1 MIKSSIRNRLFI
13 LLVWQIVLVLLVAGF
28 YLQWHLGKV
37 LEKELSEKLQS
48 IAAVVASQIETELI
62 LELMPGD
69 EETRNYKNLRQAL
82 LQIQSATGMRRL
94 FIFDPDQRSLLDTET
109 FTRIGAELPRLK
121 ADLAELEQV
130 FAGSCASSVL
140 FIGNDSQPYKTGYA
154 PLLVH
159 GQVAGAVGV
168 EGSAASL
175 NAIKEIREIL
185 IRIGLVAVLIAG
197 LMALVFSN
205 RLTWPLRKLQAAA
218 RRIGRGDLTQ
228 AIEVKGSDEITFL
241 GQTLEEMRR
250 GILTRDEQQK
260 QMLASVAHEI
270 RNPLGGMELFAGLLM
285 EELAQSQ
292 SQPKAEKIL
301 REVRNLKKLI
311 QNFLDYAR
319 PVTPRRQ
326 KCRVRDCWQEVQTL
340 LVQEIEAKQITIQTT
355 GDADIFADPQQ
366 IKQILMNLASNSI
379 AAVNSAG
386 RIEIDTRLE
395 GKKVI
400 IHFSDSGAG
409 IPAEIR
415 DHIFVPFY
423 TTKDKGT
430 GLGLAIVKNLVTA
443 NGGWIRLLDHSETT
457 TFEIIL
463 PGSEW

>member
-13 LLVWQIVLVLLVAGF
+13 LFVWQIVLVLFLAGF

-37 LEKELSEKLQS
+37 LEDELSEKLQS

-62 LELMPGD
+62 LELIPGD
-69 EETRNYKNLRQAL
+69 EETRNYNNLRQAL
-82 LQIQSATGMRRL
+82 LQIQIATGMKRL
-94 FIFDPDQRSLLDTET
+94 FIFDPNKRSLLDTEPY
-109 FTRIGAELPRLK
+109 TRIGAELPRLK

-140 FIGNDSQPYKTGYA
+140 FIGNDGYPYKTGYA
-154 PLLVH
+154 PLILNS
-159 GQVAGAVGV
+159 QVAGAVGV
-168 EGSAASL
+168 EGSAVSL
-175 NAIKEIREIL
+175 NAIKEIRKIL
-185 IRIGLVAVLIAG
+185 IQIGVIAVLMAG
-197 LMALVFSN
+197 FMAFIFSN
-205 RLTWPLRKLQAAA
+205 RLTLPLRKLQSAA

-228 AIEVKGSDEITFL
+228 AIDVKGSDEITFL

-250 GILTRDEQQK
+250 GILTRDDQQK

-270 RNPLGGMELFAGLLM
+270 RNPLGGMELFAGLLI

-292 SQPKAEKIL
+292 SQSKAEKIL
-301 REVRNLKKLI
+301 REVRNLKRLI

-319 PVTPRRQ
+319 PVTPKRQ
-326 KCRVRDCWQEVQTL
+326 KCRVMDCWQEVQTL
-340 LVQEIEAKQITIQTT
+340 LMKDIESKQIAIQST
-355 GDADIFADPQQ
+355 GDAEIFADPQQ

-379 AAVNSAG
+379 AAIDSMG
-386 RIEIDTRLE
+386 RIEIETRMD

-400 IHFSDSGAG
+400 VHFSDSGSG

-415 DHIFVPFY
+415 DHIFIPFY

-430 GLGLAIVKNLVTA
+430 GLGLAIVKNLVSA
-443 NGGWIRLLDHSETT
+443 NGGWIRLVDQSKTT

-463 PGSEW
+463 PGFEL